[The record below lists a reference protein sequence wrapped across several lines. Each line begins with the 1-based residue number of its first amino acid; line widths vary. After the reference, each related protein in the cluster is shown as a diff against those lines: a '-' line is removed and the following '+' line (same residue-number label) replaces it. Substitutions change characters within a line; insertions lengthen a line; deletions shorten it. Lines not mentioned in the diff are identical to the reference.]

1 MNYFLDEEK
10 TWLQRDFNLDRRLI
24 KALSKLGYIYPTLIQ
39 SKCIP
44 IIVQGK
50 DVLVRAKTGS
60 GKTIA
65 FSLPILQ
72 KILIQKENQSSTTT
86 SSIKCII
93 LAPTKELVKQIEK
106 HITDLI
112 YYCREIITICSLND
126 DNLTTQRYRLQM
138 KPDIIISTPSK
149 LISNLKQIQQHH
161 SSSSS
166 SSSSSSGNVND
177 DNNNNILDLSSV
189 TTLILDEAD
198 LILSFGY
205 TDDIHSILTKL
216 SKNFQGILM
225 SATVSAELDKFK
237 KITLHQPVLIK
248 LEESKDTMVNLLQ
261 FYLNC
266 IEKDKYLI
274 LYVFMKL
281 GLLQV

>member
-166 SSSSSSGNVND
+166 SGNVND
-177 DNNNNILDLSSV
+177 DNNNNNILDLSSV

-225 SATVSAELDKFK
+225 SATLSAELDKFK

-248 LEESKDTMVNLLQ
+248 LEESKDTMINLLQ

>member
-149 LISNLKQIQQHH
+149 LISNLKQTQQHH
-161 SSSSS
+161 

-177 DNNNNILDLSSV
+177 DNNNNNILDLSSV

-225 SATVSAELDKFK
+225 SATLSAELDKFK

-248 LEESKDTMVNLLQ
+248 LEESKDTMINLLQ

>member
-166 SSSSSSGNVND
+166 GNVND

-225 SATVSAELDKFK
+225 SATLSAELDKFK

>member
-44 IIVQGK
+44 IIIQGK

-72 KILIQKENQSSTTT
+72 KILIQKENQSSSSS

-149 LISNLKQIQQHH
+149 LISNLKQIQPPLH
-161 SSSSS
+161 
-166 SSSSSSGNVND
+166 GNVND
-177 DNNNNILDLSSV
+177 DNNNILDLSSV

-225 SATVSAELDKFK
+225 SATLSAELDKFK

-248 LEESKDTMVNLLQ
+248 LEESKDTMINLLQ

-266 IEKDKYLI
+266 VEKDKYLI

-281 GLLQV
+281 GLLQVCIILY

>member
-112 YYCREIITICSLND
+112 Y
-126 DNLTTQRYRLQM
+126 
-138 KPDIIISTPSK
+138 
-149 LISNLKQIQQHH
+149 
-161 SSSSS
+161 
-166 SSSSSSGNVND
+166 
-177 DNNNNILDLSSV
+177 
-189 TTLILDEAD
+189 
-198 LILSFGY
+198 
-205 TDDIHSILTKL
+205 
-216 SKNFQGILM
+216 
-225 SATVSAELDKFK
+225 
-237 KITLHQPVLIK
+237 
-248 LEESKDTMVNLLQ
+248 
-261 FYLNC
+261 
-266 IEKDKYLI
+266 
-274 LYVFMKL
+274 
-281 GLLQV
+281 

>member
-72 KILIQKENQSSTTT
+72 KILIQKENLSSTTT

-166 SSSSSSGNVND
+166 SSSSGNVND

-225 SATVSAELDKFK
+225 SATLSAELDKFK

>member
-72 KILIQKENQSSTTT
+72 KILTQKENQSSTTT

-166 SSSSSSGNVND
+166 SSGNVND

-225 SATVSAELDKFK
+225 SATLSAELDKFK

-248 LEESKDTMVNLLQ
+248 LEESKDTMINLLQ